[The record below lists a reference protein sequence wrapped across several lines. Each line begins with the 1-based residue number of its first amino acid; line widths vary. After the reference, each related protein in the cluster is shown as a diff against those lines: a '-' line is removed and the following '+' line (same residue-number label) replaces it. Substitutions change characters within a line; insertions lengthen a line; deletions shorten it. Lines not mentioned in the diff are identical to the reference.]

1 MSTTETMSIHKALCE
16 LKVIGD
22 RIEKT
27 MGKVPFVLANEHA
40 NRKIQGI
47 PIEEFIAQ
55 IKSAHQSTVDLIARR
70 EAIKCAVVKSNAVT
84 KVTVAG
90 KEYTVAEAIEMK
102 NHGMDF
108 IRMLK
113 TKLSSELDRAKR
125 LAEMANGQNLENRAD
140 GYIKNLYGTTDMKNL
155 TEEANAARKTFIEQH
170 TTELVD
176 PLKAADM
183 VTALENQF
191 YDFMSEVDAALS
203 VSNSLTEIIITY

>member
-1 MSTTETMSIHKALCE
+1 MSIHKALCE

-27 MGKVPFVLANEHA
+27 MGKIPFVLANEHA

-155 TEEANAARKTFIEQH
+155 TEEANAARKTFVEQH

-203 VSNSLTEIIITY
+203 VSNSLAEITITY

>member
-1 MSTTETMSIHKALCE
+1 MSSTETMSIHKALCE

-203 VSNSLTEIIITY
+203 VSNSLTEITITY

>member
-27 MGKVPFVLANEHA
+27 MGKIPFVLANEHA
-40 NRKIQGI
+40 NKMIQGI

-155 TEEANAARKTFIEQH
+155 TEEANSARKTFIEQH

-191 YDFMSEVDAALS
+191 YNFMSEVDAALS
-203 VSNSLTEIIITY
+203 VSNSLVEITITY

>member
-203 VSNSLTEIIITY
+203 VSNSLAEITITY

>member
-1 MSTTETMSIHKALCE
+1 MSATETMSIHKALCE

-27 MGKVPFVLANEHA
+27 MGKIPFVLANEHA

-55 IKSAHQSTVDLIARR
+55 IKSTHQSTVDLIARR

-203 VSNSLTEIIITY
+203 VSNSLTEITITY

>member
-113 TKLSSELDRAKR
+113 SKLSSELDRAKR

-203 VSNSLTEIIITY
+203 CSNSLTEIVVTY

>member
-113 TKLSSELDRAKR
+113 SKLSSELDRAKR

-203 VSNSLTEIIITY
+203 VSNSLTEITITY

>member
-1 MSTTETMSIHKALCE
+1 MSIHKALCE

-27 MGKVPFVLANEHA
+27 MGKIPFVLANEHA

-55 IKSAHQSTVDLIARR
+55 IKSTHQSTVDLIARR

-183 VTALENQF
+183 VTTLENQF

-203 VSNSLTEIIITY
+203 VSNSLAEITITY

>member
-113 TKLSSELDRAKR
+113 AKLSSELDRAKR

-203 VSNSLTEIIITY
+203 VSNSLTEITITY

>member
-1 MSTTETMSIHKALCE
+1 MSTTETMSVHKALCE

-27 MGKVPFVLANEHA
+27 MGKIPFVIANEHA
-40 NRKIQGI
+40 NKKIQGI
-47 PIEEFIAQ
+47 AIDEFVGQ
-55 IKSAHQSTVDLIARR
+55 IRAAHQATMDLIARR

-108 IRMLK
+108 VKMLK
-113 TKLSSELDRAKR
+113 SKLSTELERAKR
-125 LAEMANGQNLENRAD
+125 VAEMNNGQNLENRAD

-155 TEEANAARKTFIEQH
+155 TEEATNARKTFIEQH

-176 PLKAADM
+176 PLKAAEL
-183 VTALENQF
+183 VTNLENQF
-191 YDFMSEVDAALS
+191 YEFMSDVDSALS
-203 VSNSLTEIIITY
+203 VSNSLTEIAITY

>member
-27 MGKVPFVLANEHA
+27 MGKIPFVLANEHA
-40 NRKIQGI
+40 NKMIQGI
-47 PIEEFIAQ
+47 PIEEFIVQ

-125 LAEMANGQNLENRAD
+125 LAEMANGQNLENRED
-140 GYIKNLYGTTDMKNL
+140 GYIKNLYSATDMKNL
-155 TEEANAARKTFIEQH
+155 TEEANSARKTFIEQH

-203 VSNSLTEIIITY
+203 VSNSLVEITITY

>member
-84 KVTVAG
+84 KVAVAG

-191 YDFMSEVDAALS
+191 YDFMSEIDAALS
-203 VSNSLTEIIITY
+203 CSNSLTEITITY

>member
-27 MGKVPFVLANEHA
+27 MGKIPFVLANEHA
-40 NRKIQGI
+40 NKKIQGI

-55 IKSAHQSTVDLIARR
+55 IKSAHQSTMDLIARR

-203 VSNSLTEIIITY
+203 VSNSLTEITITY

>member
-55 IKSAHQSTVDLIARR
+55 IKSAHQSTMDLIARR

-113 TKLSSELDRAKR
+113 NKLSSELDRAKR

-203 VSNSLTEIIITY
+203 VSNSLTEITITY

>member
-40 NRKIQGI
+40 NKKIQGI

-191 YDFMSEVDAALS
+191 YNFMSEVDAALS
-203 VSNSLTEIIITY
+203 VSNSLNEIAITY

>member
-113 TKLSSELDRAKR
+113 NKLSSELDRAKR

-203 VSNSLTEIIITY
+203 VSNSLTEITITY

>member
-22 RIEKT
+22 RIEKS
-27 MGKVPFVLANEHA
+27 MGKIPFVLANEHA

-84 KVTVAG
+84 KITVAG

-203 VSNSLTEIIITY
+203 CSNSLTEIVVTY